1 MSYFSMKEKTELVRY
16 LRSVVS
22 IHDADLRQIW
32 YDPSEKTLKIVLYN
46 SIYKSEVRMQFYGV
60 CLFLS
65 TGFDPWGMTNQTVSV
80 LVLEEEDILIA
91 ETFKQFHQSV
101 SNKLHFLFE
110 LFSGNQIHIVAENIA
125 ISETAQ
131 GGNR

>member
-1 MSYFSMKEKTELVRY
+1 
-16 LRSVVS
+16 
-22 IHDADLRQIW
+22 
-32 YDPSEKTLKIVLYN
+32 
-46 SIYKSEVRMQFYGV
+46 MQFYGV

-101 SNKLHFLFE
+101 SDKLHFLFE

-131 GGNR
+131 GGTR